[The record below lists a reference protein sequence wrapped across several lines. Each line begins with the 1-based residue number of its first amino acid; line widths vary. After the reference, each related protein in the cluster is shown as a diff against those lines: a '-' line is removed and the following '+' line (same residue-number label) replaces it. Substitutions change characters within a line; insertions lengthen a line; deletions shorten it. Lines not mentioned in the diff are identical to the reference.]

1 MLTKEVSYAKSI
13 THQQSMMKIDKHIDL
28 LFFNVHKRSLKI
40 IQLAVSNI
48 EIILNV
54 FKHFLNLDK
63 FNII

>member
-1 MLTKEVSYAKSI
+1 VLTKEVSYAKSI